1 MNEYDEMCVECFLNN
16 QSQLFDERVASNME
30 EAEAFLEDC
39 MAVVCNNLKEV
50 RAYFEEEGADIA
62 QMSDDDL
69 EDASE
74 VFALP
79 DGRYLLVEAYRRR
92 RGMYRN
98 CHVKC
103 SITADARQELPC
115 GCSAEITAWA

>member
-1 MNEYDEMCVECFLNN
+1 MNEYDEICVECFLRN
-16 QSQLFDERVASNME
+16 QSQLLDERVASNME

-39 MAVVCNNLKEV
+39 MAVVCKNLKEV

-62 QMSDDDL
+62 QMSNDDL

-79 DGRYLLVEAYRRR
+79 DGRYLVVEA
-92 RGMYRN
+92 
-98 CHVKC
+98 
-103 SITADARQELPC
+103 
-115 GCSAEITAWA
+115 